1 MSAVS
6 FTTFSLLSQM
16 FLTVILVQQN
26 LLDSDVEMLSQSRGY
41 ESSVVAAVS
50 DDSLYIRMA
59 FAHQECQGSQGGA
72 LDTKGGGASAPAGGN
87 TTVRAWYT
95 LTY

>member
-1 MSAVS
+1 MIGALAHQRPYQKPQTQQSAMSAVS

-59 FAHQECQGSQGGA
+59 FAHQECQGS
-72 LDTKGGGASAPAGGN
+72 
-87 TTVRAWYT
+87 
-95 LTY
+95 